1 MGDSSAVQKQL
12 KNVQQLQAT
21 NGAFAAILESGSVV
35 TWGHA
40 RFGGNSSA
48 VQHELKTVR
57 QIQDNLSLLLPS
69 IVMDLSLP
77 GVAIFTVV
85 EVSTMPWRVRCFS
98 SRYVPICQSSTFQ
111 ALLACVWYS

>member
-1 MGDSSAVQKQL
+1 MVGDSSAVQKQL

-57 QIQDNLSLLLPS
+57 QIQDNLFAFAAIHSDGSFVAWGCDLYGGGSIHNAVEGSLFL
-69 IVMDLSLP
+69 
-77 GVAIFTVV
+77 
-85 EVSTMPWRVRCFS
+85 
-98 SRYVPICQSSTFQ
+98 
-111 ALLACVWYS
+111 